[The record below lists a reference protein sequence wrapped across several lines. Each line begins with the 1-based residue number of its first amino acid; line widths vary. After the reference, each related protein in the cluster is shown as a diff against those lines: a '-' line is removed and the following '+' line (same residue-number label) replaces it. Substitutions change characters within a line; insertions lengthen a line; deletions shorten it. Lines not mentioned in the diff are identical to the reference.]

1 MDRGRA
7 ADVSGD
13 DGGLADK
20 LSSSLDLGGRGRR
33 WARPGPGGTDRADA
47 ARRGRAPERGA
58 GSRLVV
64 DPRLLQW
71 IDGHRPW
78 RPPDRR
84 RSARTRRGS
93 VGHRAGGV
101 RVRPRRPGDARGA
114 RRARSGA
121 LVPRRRDRRSRRTRA
136 RCRGVRPHRAL
147 RRRSPHCSLG
157 LASALR
163 RRTGVRRPRV
173 ARARRASR
181 GRVGPLL
188 RTGLGRSRSGHAT
201 PRPST
206 SAQSTRGGR
215 WRSRGRPTP
224 ATSRCLR

>member
-1 MDRGRA
+1 MDRGDA

-13 DGGLADK
+13 DGGLADQ

-33 WARPGPGGTDRADA
+33 WARPGPGGTDRADV
-47 ARRGRAPERGA
+47 ARRGCAPERGA

-78 RPPDRR
+78 RSPDRR

-136 RCRGVRPHRAL
+136 CRRGIRPHRAL
-147 RRRSPHCSLG
+147 RRRGPHSRLG

-163 RRTGVRRPRV
+163 RRTGVRGPRL

-181 GRVGPLL
+181 GRSRASAPDRAG
-188 RTGLGRSRSGHAT
+188 SQRSGHAT
-201 PRPST
+201 PRPSR

-215 WRSRGRPTP
+215 WRSRGRQTP